1 LQILAARRFCVLI
14 PILIL
19 EGASLSSP
27 AIAGEPLS
35 ALSTCVEAPAFAVN
49 QSRKRNGQSKNC
61 DAAARKAEA
70 INAARTNAAVALSE
84 TCNAEISSQERQEI
98 CAARGLAP
106 RPTNATGDLSGFQQ
120 IAGNVDGSVD
130 TALPIGPR
138 LCAVLRDLPQEYTSQ
153 PLAAQASGLGDCL
166 VFHFPFVT
174 SETRVLFTARARARC
189 GVQCQ

>member
-1 LQILAARRFCVLI
+1 LRI
-14 PILIL
+14 P
-19 EGASLSSP
+19 AVHY
-27 AIAGEPLS
+27 
-35 ALSTCVEAPAFAVN
+35 TCVEAPTFAVN
-49 QSRKRNGQSKNC
+49 QSRKRNGKSNNC
-61 DAAARKAEA
+61 DATARKAEA
-70 INAARTNAAVALSE
+70 INAARNNAAVALSE
-84 TCNAEISSQERQEI
+84 TCNAEISSQERQGI

-106 RPTNATGDLSGFQQ
+106 RPTNATGDMRGFQQ
-120 IAGNVDGSVD
+120 IAGNVDGNAD